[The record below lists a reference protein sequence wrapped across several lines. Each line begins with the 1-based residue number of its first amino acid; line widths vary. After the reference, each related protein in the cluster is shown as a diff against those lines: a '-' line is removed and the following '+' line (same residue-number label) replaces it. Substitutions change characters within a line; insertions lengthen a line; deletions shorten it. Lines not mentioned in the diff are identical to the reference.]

1 MERRTNSN
9 TGKLVGR
16 RQLTRVK
23 PPGRTRVTVLA
34 YQQSLIYKSIR
45 WTRRSRALARDSV
58 SIGSSKLSQKGSG
71 EPSYSEQ
78 GGLIRTL
85 NEPKGGCHSR
95 AQARPN
101 MDQQG
106 TTRPK
111 SRHPTQTRTEATQI
125 RAESTAT
132 ARLGTAWYAHKAG
145 LDRFASVSR
154 APLSPLDRPARP
166 ELRRSRRRSLFRRTH
181 HHPQHAL

>member
-1 MERRTNSN
+1 M
-9 TGKLVGR
+9 
-16 RQLTRVK
+16 TRVK

-58 SIGSSKLSQKGSG
+58 STGSSKLSLEGSG

-106 TTRPK
+106 TTTRPK

-154 APLSPLDRPARP
+154 APLSPQD
-166 ELRRSRRRSLFRRTH
+166 RSLTQN
-181 HHPQHAL
+181 PGAKQAALSLLVGPATIPTTACPVPA